1 MRFLTCLINIIFA
14 CMSTPT
20 QFAKK
25 WKRLPAA
32 AIENH
37 KRAREKIAAM
47 PRRQPVIAQRA
58 ATQRVHCHL
67 RSQKH
72 DPPQII

>member
-1 MRFLTCLINIIFA
+1 MHLLTCFIHIIFA

-20 QFAKK
+20 QFAKR

-32 AIENH
+32 AIKNH
-37 KRAREKIAAM
+37 KRAPEKIAAM
-47 PRRQPVIAQRA
+47 PRRQPVIAQLA

-67 RSQKH
+67 RSQKQY
-72 DPPQII
+72 PPQII